1 MTIVHLVT
9 SRDNDLQYLVNLTS
23 PGKALW
29 SINVSH
35 TPAPHEIEEFSKK
48 E

>member
-1 MTIVHLVT
+1 MTTAHLVT
-9 SRDNDLQYLVNLTS
+9 SRDDDLQYLVNLTS

-35 TPAPHEIEEFSKK
+35 TQAAHEIEELSKK